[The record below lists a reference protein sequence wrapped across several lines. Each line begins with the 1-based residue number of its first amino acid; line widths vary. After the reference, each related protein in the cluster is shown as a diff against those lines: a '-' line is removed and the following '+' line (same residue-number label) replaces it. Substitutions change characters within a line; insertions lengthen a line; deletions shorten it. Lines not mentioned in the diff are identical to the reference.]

1 MRSDSEVNYAANPY
15 GLPPERGVKRS
26 LSKPLVLTVAGVTLL
41 ASAGLAAFTFLRSG
55 GVGGPPPMIEA
66 DAAPT
71 KSRAPDRG
79 GAEDA
84 AAPDR
89 LVYERLSGATRPSV
103 ERLLPPPEQPMPR
116 PIVAT
121 DPPPPPEPPKPAQT
135 AAAPPVNMLAT
146 PTHAPPPAAAPPGK
160 PGQPQAAAPQAKP
173 GQPNQ
178 AAPHQP
184 NPPGKPGQTT
194 QQQASPPQQPG
205 QQVGKP
211 GQAPPPQQHAAAPPP
226 QQHAAA
232 PLPPGAPPSTLKPPG
247 QTQPPVAVSS
257 GGAGGW
263 RIQLASVRSEAEAS
277 AEWKRLQARFPGVLG
292 GLSLQVSKADLGDK
306 GVFYRVHGGGVDEV
320 RARSACDQLKSQ
332 NVGCVVVKP

>member
-15 GLPPERGVKRS
+15 GLPPERRVRRS

-41 ASAGLAAFTFLRSG
+41 AGAGLAAFTFLRAG
-55 GVGGPPPMIEA
+55 GGGGPPPMIEA
-66 DAAPT
+66 DATPT

-116 PIVAT
+116 PIVAA
-121 DPPPPPEPPKPAQT
+121 DPPPPPPEPPKPAQT
-135 AAAPPVNMLAT
+135 AAVPPVNMLAT
-146 PTHAPPPAAAPPGK
+146 PTPPPPGK
-160 PGQPQAAAPQAKP
+160 PGQQQSAAAQANNKP

-184 NPPGKPGQTT
+184 NQPPGKPGQ
-194 QQQASPPQQPG
+194 QPAAAPPPNQN
-205 QQVGKP
+205 GKP
-211 GQAPPPQQHAAAPPP
+211 GQQPAPSPQQHAA
-226 QQHAAA
+226 
-232 PLPPGAPPSTLKPPG
+232 LPPGAPPSTLKPPG
-247 QTQPPVAVSS
+247 QNSPPPAPVSS

>member
-15 GLPPERGVKRS
+15 GLPPERRIKRS

-41 ASAGLAAFTFLRSG
+41 AGGGLAAFTLLRSG

-116 PIVAT
+116 PIVAA
-121 DPPPPPEPPKPAQT
+121 DPPPPPPSEPPKPAQT
-135 AAAPPVNMLAT
+135 AAVPPVNMLAT

-184 NPPGKPGQTT
+184 NQPPGKPGQ
-194 QQQASPPQQPG
+194 QQAVAAPPPG
-205 QQVGKP
+205 QNGKP
-211 GQAPPPQQHAAAPPP
+211 GQQQVAAAAQPPQQHAAAP
-226 QQHAAA
+226 
-232 PLPPGAPPSTLKPPG
+232 PPGAPPSTLKPPG
-247 QTQPPVAVSS
+247 QTPPPSSVSS
-257 GGAGGW
+257 GGGSGW
-263 RIQLASVRSEAEAS
+263 RIQLASVRSEAEATS
-277 AEWKRLQARFPGVLG
+277 EWKRLQARFPAVLG

>member
-15 GLPPERGVKRS
+15 GLPPERRIKRS

-41 ASAGLAAFTFLRSG
+41 AGGGLAAFTLLRSG

-116 PIVAT
+116 PIVAA

-160 PGQPQAAAPQAKP
+160 PGQPQAVAPPGKP

-184 NPPGKPGQTT
+184 NQPGKPGQ
-194 QQQASPPQQPG
+194 QQPQPPQQPG

-211 GQAPPPQQHAAAPPP
+211 GQAPPPQQHAAAPS
-226 QQHAAA
+226 
-232 PLPPGAPPSTLKPPG
+232 PGAPPSTLKPPG
-247 QTQPPVAVSS
+247 QNPPPSSVSS
-257 GGAGGW
+257 GGGSGW

-277 AEWKRLQARFPGVLG
+277 AEWKRLQARFPAVLG

>member
-26 LSKPLVLTVAGVTLL
+26 MSKPLVLTVAGVTLL
-41 ASAGLAAFTFLRSG
+41 AGAGLAAFTLLRSG

-116 PIVAT
+116 PIVAA
-121 DPPPPPEPPKPAQT
+121 DPPPPEPPKPAQA

-184 NPPGKPGQTT
+184 NQPP
-194 QQQASPPQQPG
+194 
-205 QQVGKP
+205 GKP
-211 GQAPPPQQHAAAPPP
+211 GQAPPQQPPPQQPGQPVGKPGQPPQQPPP
-226 QQHAAA
+226 QQHAA
-232 PLPPGAPPSTLKPPG
+232 LPSGAPPSTLKPPG
-247 QTQPPVAVSS
+247 PPPPPSVSS
-257 GGAGGW
+257 GGGSGW

-277 AEWKRLQARFPGVLG
+277 AEWKRLQARFPAVLG